1 MAYKQVRLGDYFK
14 FEKGIGYK
22 GEFLAEDSDVALIG
36 MDSHEEGGGYKVG
49 SEKFYTGPYKS
60 DHIAEVGDVI
70 FAGTEQG
77 FGLLCSPLIVPE
89 SEKFTTYLFS
99 GDVLKAVP
107 LMPEEFSVEYLYNLY
122 RIEKFRVKTAYGDT
136 GTTVRRID
144 NENFAEQV
152 VPLPDLPTQRAINEI
167 IAIIDQQIANNKA
180 LSRNLEALAQSMFK
194 SWFIDFDPVQAKKK
208 DEKPFGMDAETAKLF
223 PDSFV
228 KSDLGDIPK
237 GWTIGSI
244 TDFAKQIRTN
254 VKVNEMTSDVAYFG
268 LEHLPRKSLFVFDW
282 ESAEQVSSNKSKIQA
297 GNLLFGKLRP
307 YFHKIV
313 IAPVDGVCSTDIIVI
328 EPLKEEFRSFMYL
341 ALNQDSFVA
350 LMSNAS
356 SGTRMP
362 RTSWT
367 DMSDFQFIIPE
378 PKILIAFESSVSKL
392 LSLGLDCVASTKKLV
407 RLRNSLIP
415 SLILGEI
422 NIPQELVA
430 S

>member
-1 MAYKQVRLGDYFK
+1 MAFKQVLLGDYFK
-14 FEKGIGYK
+14 FEKGLGYK
-22 GEFLAEDSDVALIG
+22 GEFLVEDSDVALIG
-36 MDSHEEGGGYKVG
+36 MDSHEEGGGYKEG
-49 SEKFYTGPYKS
+49 SEKFYAGPFKRE
-60 DHIAEVGDVI
+60 HIAEVGDVI

-77 FGLLCSPLIVPE
+77 FGLLASPLIVPE
-89 SEKFTTYLFS
+89 SEKFSTYLFS
-99 GDVLKAVP
+99 GDVLKAIP
-107 LMPEEFSVEYLYNLY
+107 LKPDEFLPEYLYNIY
-122 RIEKFRVKTAYGDT
+122 RVEKFRVRAAYGDT
-136 GTTVRRID
+136 GTTVRRISH
-144 NENFAEQV
+144 ENLAEQL
-152 VPLPDLPTQRAINEI
+152 VPLPDLPTQQAINDLI
-167 IAIIDQQIANNKA
+167 SMIDQQIANNKA
-180 LSRNLEALAQSMFK
+180 LSKSLEMLAQAMFK
-194 SWFIDFDPVQAKKK
+194 SWFIDFDPVHAKSKN
-208 DEKPFGMDAETAKLF
+208 EKPFGMDVETAKLF

-228 KSDLGDIPK
+228 KSDLGDVPK

-254 VKVNEMTSDVAYFG
+254 VKVKEMTSDIAYFG

-328 EPLKEEFRSFMYL
+328 EPLRDEFRSFMYL

-378 PKILIAFESSVSKL
+378 SKILIAFETIVSKL
-392 LSLGLDCVASTKKLV
+392 LMLGLDCVASTKKLV
-407 RLRNSLIP
+407 RLRNCLLP

-422 NIPQELVA
+422 KIPQEFMA